1 MTRHLLSRVP
11 SNQSMK
17 PTAPLQSNFSVF
29 ATTPAVAYLF
39 PVRPMKHCL
48 VIVLVTFI
56 AHVALADSI
65 SKPRKEDLIY
75 APRPEYPY
83 KARLHYLR
91 GSGSFILRVRTDG
104 TIARVDVEDSTG
116 APLLDQTA
124 IAAYS
129 KWRFKPG
136 RVKAVRVPISF
147 TMAPYP
153 YKPGYVPSA
162 SR

>member
-1 MTRHLLSRVP
+1 MKRHLVLLALLLMPHFALSDP
-11 SNQSMK
+11 
-17 PTAPLQSNFSVF
+17 
-29 ATTPAVAYLF
+29 
-39 PVRPMKHCL
+39 
-48 VIVLVTFI
+48 
-56 AHVALADSI
+56 I
-65 SKPRKEDLIY
+65 SKPRKEDVIY

-83 KARLHYLR
+83 TARAHYLQ
-91 GSGSFILRVRTDG
+91 GSGSFILHVKSDG
-104 TIARVDVEDSTG
+104 TISRVEIEDSTG

-147 TMAPYP
+147 TMKPYP
-153 YKPGYVPSA
+153 YKPNYVPPK

>member
-1 MTRHLLSRVP
+1 MRRCVVLVML
-11 SNQSMK
+11 
-17 PTAPLQSNFSVF
+17 VF
-29 ATTPAVAYLF
+29 AAS
-39 PVRPMKHCL
+39 
-48 VIVLVTFI
+48 I
-56 AHVALADSI
+56 AFADSI

-83 KARLHYLR
+83 EARLHYLQ
-91 GSGSFILRVRTDG
+91 GSGSFILRVRPDG
-104 TIARVDVEDSTG
+104 TVARVDVEDSTG

-136 RVKAVRVPISF
+136 RVKAVRVPVSF

-153 YKPGYVPSA
+153 YTPKYVPPK